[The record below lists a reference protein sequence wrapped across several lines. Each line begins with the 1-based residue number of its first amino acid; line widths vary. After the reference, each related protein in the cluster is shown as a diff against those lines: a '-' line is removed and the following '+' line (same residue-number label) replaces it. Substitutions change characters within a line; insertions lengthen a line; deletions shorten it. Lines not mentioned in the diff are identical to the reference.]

1 MRRPRML
8 MQAHMHRLQHKL
20 GRSVVA
26 MGKGQNTGK
35 KAETSAGAS
44 ASRAT
49 QADHTRPDKEAASR
63 PEQSSLGKRAGEV
76 AGKVMDTKDQI
87 RDTAGHLKEQA
98 KDLPANARYALYHGR
113 TQVSEGIQDFIS
125 GVTQTRASR
134 QEERQEKS
142 QKRGKP
148 LHSVGQKWNRQG
160 SKQLPI

>member
-1 MRRPRML
+1 
-8 MQAHMHRLQHKL
+8 
-20 GRSVVA
+20 

-76 AGKVMDTKDQI
+76 AGKVMDTKDRI

-98 KDLPANARYALYHGR
+98 KDLPANARYELYHGR